1 MIISRKNSALI
12 KRYVRI
18 PMTTVA
24 VHTLTQHSSVYY
36 VENTHSHKIYL
47 SISQKTPLY
56 DKHSRK
62 QTRVSEQ
69 YGFFYVIPRC
79 KRIKRLILRASPKYG
94 NTGSQGKIREFIM
107 KIKRGLSGT
116 PQDSSSIICLWIF
129 INPIQFG
136 TSDKKKFR
144 ETQVVPSFAGN
155 RKTVDLRTLGDF
167 WFTWDFPWLK

>member
-1 MIISRKNSALI
+1 
-12 KRYVRI
+12 
-18 PMTTVA
+18 MTTVA
-24 VHTLTQHSSVYY
+24 VHTSRQHSSVYN
-36 VENTHSHKIYL
+36 VVNTHSHKIYL
-47 SISQKTPLY
+47 SISQKTPFYNKQSKKTNEGIRTIWFLLRN
-56 DKHSRK
+56 SR
-62 QTRVSEQ
+62 
-69 YGFFYVIPRC
+69 P

-107 KIKRGLSGT
+107 KIKRGFSGT
-116 PQDSSSIICLWIF
+116 PPDSSSIICLWIF

-155 RKTVDLRTLGDF
+155 HKTVVLRTLGDF

>member
-1 MIISRKNSALI
+1 MIISRKNSTLI

-47 SISQKTPLY
+47 SIRSMINTR
-56 DKHSRK
+56 RK

-155 RKTVDLRTLGDF
+155 RKTVVLRTLGDF

>member
-1 MIISRKNSALI
+1 MINSR
-12 KRYVRI
+12 
-18 PMTTVA
+18 
-24 VHTLTQHSSVYY
+24 
-36 VENTHSHKIYL
+36 
-47 SISQKTPLY
+47 
-56 DKHSRK
+56 RK

-155 RKTVDLRTLGDF
+155 RKTSFEDAGRFLVHLGFSVAEVDQDRIWSSSWIWVKRTQQTQSWCPHEKEKGLVNK
-167 WFTWDFPWLK
+167 TILKFIWTDS

>member
-1 MIISRKNSALI
+1 MI
-12 KRYVRI
+12 
-18 PMTTVA
+18 
-24 VHTLTQHSSVYY
+24 
-36 VENTHSHKIYL
+36 NTR
-47 SISQKTPLY
+47 
-56 DKHSRK
+56 RK

-155 RKTVDLRTLGDF
+155 RKTSFEDAGRFLVHLGFSVAEVDPDRICKHIYLQAFKFVQISDSF
-167 WFTWDFPWLK
+167 EHHVFLKMLMLDKYRCTV